1 MARTPTPPSLAIMT
15 TSLSWSL
22 TTQNFWRENLSS
34 KERMVSANQR
44 ETNQSVRN
52 IFISDL
58 EDVEAVTTTARGRD
72 FLESPISDG
81 TIDEDFA
88 EALAKEVDVAGK
100 IGSPTTPMVNTK
112 TFGGNHTT
120 KLSQSLNGF

>member
-1 MARTPTPPSLAIMT
+1 MRV
-15 TSLSWSL
+15 
-22 TTQNFWRENLSS
+22 RGR
-34 KERMVSANQR
+34 KE
-44 ETNQSVRN
+44 SVRN

-100 IGSPTTPMVNTK
+100 VGSPTTPMVNGK
-112 TFGGNHTT
+112 IFGGIQTPHCVF
-120 KLSQSLNGF
+120 QSLNSFLSFRGDCR

>member
-1 MARTPTPPSLAIMT
+1 MLARG
-15 TSLSWSL
+15 
-22 TTQNFWRENLSS
+22 R
-34 KERMVSANQR
+34 KE
-44 ETNQSVRN
+44 SVRN

-58 EDVEAVTTTARGRD
+58 EDVEAVTTTRGRD

-112 TFGGNHTT
+112 TFGGNHNHQAVSVSH
-120 KLSQSLNGF
+120 LFLIFQRRL

>member
-1 MARTPTPPSLAIMT
+1 MLAKGK
-15 TSLSWSL
+15 
-22 TTQNFWRENLSS
+22 
-34 KERMVSANQR
+34 KE
-44 ETNQSVRN
+44 SVRN

-58 EDVEAVTTTARGRD
+58 EDVETVTTTARGRD

-100 IGSPTTPMVNTK
+100 VGSPTTPMVNGK
-112 TFGGNHTT
+112 IFGGNFNT
-120 KLSQSLNGF
+120 SWCVSVFNSF

>member
-1 MARTPTPPSLAIMT
+1 MLARG
-15 TSLSWSL
+15 
-22 TTQNFWRENLSS
+22 TQE
-34 KERMVSANQR
+34 
-44 ETNQSVRN
+44 SVRN

-58 EDVEAVTTTARGRD
+58 EDVEAVTTARGRD

-112 TFGGNHTT
+112 TFGGNHNT

>member
-1 MARTPTPPSLAIMT
+1 M
-15 TSLSWSL
+15 
-22 TTQNFWRENLSS
+22 
-34 KERMVSANQR
+34 SANQR

-58 EDVEAVTTTARGRD
+58 EEGEAVTNARGRD
-72 FLESPISDG
+72 FHLESPISDG

-100 IGSPTTPMVNTK
+100 VGSPTTPMVNSK
-112 TFGGNHTT
+112 IFGGKTNTVFVFPS
-120 KLSQSLNGF
+120 LSCF